1 MNSLKYPLTNAQIEL
16 LKLFSTNMPDH
27 EVRELRS
34 LLSRYYAKKAVY
46 EADNLWDAKNLT
58 NEDMDNL
65 LNEPS

>member
-27 EVRELRS
+27 EVRELRN
-34 LLSRYYAKKAVY
+34 LLSRYYARKAIY
-46 EADNLWDAKNLT
+46 EADNLWDSKNLT